1 MSFPKANC
9 FSLGHLSGRTIGLL
23 MPAMLSGL
31 LLSQPAS
38 ASNITAASPVN
49 GTSVSSPVWV
59 RAHNVGCDGLMP
71 TAFGYSIDNSSS
83 LTRGVTAYDIDTR
96 AAITAGNH
104 TIHYKAWT
112 TSGACPVVST
122 TFKVAGGSTASG
134 STSGDSTSSSTGTAA
149 YSLPSYAIPSAN
161 LDGIGGWSGEHDAG
175 TAGSSKGSMAYPAS
189 TPAYDEARK
198 FYMTYSNHGGERWHV
213 SFGKNTTSTHF
224 VLDTYIFIVNPSQV
238 ANLELDLNQ
247 VLSNGETV
255 IYGTQCSKYS
265 QTWEYTETP
274 LPHWKSSGIPCNPL
288 HWTANTWHH
297 IQIGYHR
304 TSTGVVTHD
313 WVNLDGTHRVF
324 TNSTH
329 NSARKMGWSPGTLL
343 VNVQV
348 DGENK
353 GSGSV
358 TLYIHKMTFY
368 HW

>member
-175 TAGSSKGSMAYPAS
+175 TAGSSRGSMVYPAS
-189 TPAYDEARK
+189 APSYGDARK